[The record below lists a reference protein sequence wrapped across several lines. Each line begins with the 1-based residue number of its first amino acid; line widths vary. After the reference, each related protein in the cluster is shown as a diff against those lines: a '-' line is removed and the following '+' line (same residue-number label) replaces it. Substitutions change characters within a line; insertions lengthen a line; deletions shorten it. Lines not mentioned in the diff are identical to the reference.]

1 MENILKELK
10 EAIVNCDEKA
20 AVAAAKK
27 AVEMGIDPIVAI
39 EQGLAAGMQE
49 VGDKY
54 ENGEFFLIH
63 LIMAGEA
70 MKAALKVL
78 NIESQD
84 LKKMKRGTVV
94 IGTVRGDIHTI
105 GKDVVASLLRANGFE
120 VYDLGVDVP
129 ASRFLEAA
137 EEVGADIIAASALMT
152 TTLPQQRE
160 LIRFLE
166 EKGVRNK
173 FFVMIGGGAT
183 SKQWCE
189 EIGADGWAENAPGA
203 VKVAINLME
212 KRRK

>member
-189 EIGADGWAENAPGA
+189 EIGADGWAENAPRA